1 LRGGEVLLELH
12 AAHLLLAHA
21 LRGARVGARYE
32 AGASESEH
40 AKPWRAGRPYK

>member
-21 LRGARVGARYE
+21 LRGARVGARHE
-32 AGASESEH
+32 AGAAKSEH
-40 AKPWRAGRPYK
+40 AKPWPAGRPHE